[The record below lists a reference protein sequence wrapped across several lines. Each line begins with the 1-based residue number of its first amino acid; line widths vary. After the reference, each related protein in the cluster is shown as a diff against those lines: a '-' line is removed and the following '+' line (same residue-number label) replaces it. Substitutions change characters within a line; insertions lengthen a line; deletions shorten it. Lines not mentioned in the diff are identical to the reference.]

1 MNRIFAVLL
10 LLAFAIPVHAEP
22 LVSVDD
28 QIAQTKTQLA
38 IVNAQYELAEAQR
51 AYTLAVDAYWAALKS
66 AGVTQASSILPLP
79 DQVTRNPDGTI
90 TFNGQVFILANQVPT
105 PIIQSPYSGM
115 MQGAWAGMSS
125 MSYGASQQMMSGS
138 SQRFGSAGRIDGNG
152 PGTGRWT
159 PVRNLF
165 GRVGKRAGGCN

>member
-1 MNRIFAVLL
+1 MNHILAALL
-10 LLAFAIPVHAEP
+10 LFMFAMPVFAEP

-51 AYTLAVDAYWAALKS
+51 VYTLAVDSYWAALKL

-79 DQVTRNPDGTI
+79 DQVTRNLDGTI
-90 TFNGQVFILANQVPT
+90 TFNGQVFVLANQVSA
-105 PIIQSPYSGM
+105 PIVQSPYSGM
-115 MQGAWAGMSS
+115 MQAST

-138 SQRFGSAGRIDGNG
+138 SQRFGSAGRMDGNG
-152 PGTGRWT
+152 FGTGRFT
-159 PVRNLF
+159 PIRNLF
-165 GRVGKRAGGCN
+165 GRIGKRAAGGCN